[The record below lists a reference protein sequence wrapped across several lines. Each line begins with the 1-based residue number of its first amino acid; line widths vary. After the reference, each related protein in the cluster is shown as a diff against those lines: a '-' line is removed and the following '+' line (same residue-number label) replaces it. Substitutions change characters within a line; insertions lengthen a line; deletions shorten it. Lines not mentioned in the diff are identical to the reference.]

1 MPHPE
6 VTIDITK
13 CTGCQTCISVCPD
26 QTIAIIDKVAAIVGE
41 KCMIC
46 GHCMAACPTDA
57 ITVQGIDVDAGSFT
71 TFESDERWLSPG
83 DFDISQL
90 VRLMRS
96 RRSIR
101 NYSDKSVPVE
111 LLNDLV
117 KIGATAPSGTNSQKW
132 TFTILQKRADVLH
145 LGDKVAEFFTRLNR
159 QANSILLR
167 KSLQLLGKPELQ
179 NYYNRYHKTVSGALE
194 DWQERNIDRLFH
206 GAPAAILVGSQP
218 GASCPAEDAL
228 LATQNILLAAHGMG
242 LGTCLIGYVVEAI
255 KRDKSIK
262 KYLNIPPEENIYS
275 VIAIGHGIERYQTL
289 TGRKKIFARVFAG

>member
-1 MPHPE
+1 MPKPE

-26 QTIAIIDKVAAIVGE
+26 QTISIIDNVAAVVGE

-46 GHCMAACPTDA
+46 GHCMASCPTDA
-57 ITVQGIDVDAGSFT
+57 ITVHDIDVESSNFKSFDA
-71 TFESDERWLSPG
+71 DYRWLPPG
-83 DFDISQL
+83 DFDTSQL
-90 VRLMRS
+90 VSLMRS

-101 NYSDKSVPVE
+101 NYADKPVPLD
-111 LLNDLV
+111 LLNDLI

-132 TFTILQKRADVLH
+132 TFSILSKRDDVAN
-145 LGDKVAEFFTRLNR
+145 LGDKVAGFFTKLNR
-159 QANSILLR
+159 QANNIVLR
-167 KSLQLLGKPELQ
+167 KTLQLFGKPELQ
-179 NYYNRYHKTVSGALE
+179 NYYKRYYKTVADALE
-194 DWQERNIDRLFH
+194 AWHEKKIDRLFH

-228 LATQNILLAAHGMG
+228 LATQNILLAAHSMG

-262 KYLNIPPEENIYS
+262 KYLHIPLEENIYS
-275 VIAIGHGIERYQTL
+275 VIAIGYGTENYKAL
-289 TGRKKIFARVFAG
+289 TGRKKIFTRIFNQ